1 MIFPG
6 RGEKRKTMKRT
17 LLILLSVVMLVCLCA
32 ACGNSADPA
41 DTSDTSDPA
50 NTSDTQDPANTSV
63 PAEDTSWE
71 YIQTNGKLIV
81 GLDDTFAP
89 MGFRDES
96 GTLVGFDIDLA
107 NAVGEILGVEIVFEP
122 IDWTAKEFALS
133 SKRVDCLW
141 NGMSA
146 TPARQQEMAL
156 TDKYLNNILKVA
168 SFDSSINV
176 QSVEDL
182 ADLNIGIQAAS
193 AALEVVMANEAYDT
207 FKDNITEYP
216 TYDEAI
222 LDMQAGRV
230 DVIVVDQVLAEYKN
244 TTLET
249 PLVFSDF
256 EFGDDFYAIGCRQG
270 EKALAAKIT
279 DAIAQLIENG
289 KAAEISNKWFGK
301 NIVILEGY
309 DE

>member
-1 MIFPG
+1 
-6 RGEKRKTMKRT
+6 MKRA
-17 LLILLSVVMLVCLCA
+17 LLILLSVMMLVCLCA
-32 ACGNSADPA
+32 ACGGNGDPA
-41 DTSDTSDPA
+41 DTSDT
-50 NTSDTQDPANTSV
+50 QDPAVTTN
-63 PAEDTSWE
+63 PGEDTSWE

-89 MGFRDES
+89 MGFRDEA

-107 NAVGEILGVEIVFEP
+107 NAVGEVLGVEIVFQP
-122 IDWTAKEFALS
+122 IDWTAKELELS

-168 SFDSSINV
+168 SFDATINV
-176 QSVEDL
+176 KSEADL
-182 ADLNIGIQAAS
+182 AGLKIGIQDAS
-193 AALEVVMANEAYDT
+193 AALEVVMANAAYDT
-207 FKDNITEYP
+207 FKDNITTYP
-216 TYDEAI
+216 TYDEAL

-244 TTLET
+244 TKLDT
-249 PLVFSDF
+249 PMTFSDF
-256 EFGDDFYAIGCRQG
+256 EFGDDFYAIGCRLG

-279 DAIAQLIENG
+279 DAISQLIDNG

>member
-1 MIFPG
+1 
-6 RGEKRKTMKRT
+6 MKRA
-17 LLILLSVVMLVCLCA
+17 LLILLSVMMLVCLCA
-32 ACGNSADPA
+32 ACGGNGDPA
-41 DTSDTSDPA
+41 DTSDT
-50 NTSDTQDPANTSV
+50 QDPAVTTN
-63 PAEDTSWE
+63 PGEDTSWE

-89 MGFRDES
+89 MGFRDEA

-107 NAVGEILGVEIVFEP
+107 NAVGEILGVEIVFQP
-122 IDWTAKEFALS
+122 IDWTAKELELS

-168 SFDSSINV
+168 SFDSTINV
-176 QSVEDL
+176 KSEADL
-182 ADLNIGIQAAS
+182 AGLKIGIQAAS
-193 AALEVVMANEAYDT
+193 AALEVVMANPAYDT

-216 TYDEAI
+216 TYDEAL

-244 TTLET
+244 TKLDT
-249 PLVFSDF
+249 PMTFSDF
-256 EFGDDFYAIGCRQG
+256 EFGDDFYAIGCRLG

-279 DAIAQLIENG
+279 GAISQLIENG

-309 DE
+309 GE

>member
-1 MIFPG
+1 
-6 RGEKRKTMKRT
+6 MKRA
-17 LLILLSVVMLVCLCA
+17 LLILLSVMMLVCLCA
-32 ACGNSADPA
+32 ACGGNGDPA
-41 DTSDTSDPA
+41 DTSDT
-50 NTSDTQDPANTSV
+50 QDPAVTTN
-63 PAEDTSWE
+63 PGEDTSWE

-89 MGFRDES
+89 MGFRDEA

-107 NAVGEILGVEIVFEP
+107 NAVGEILGVEIVFQP
-122 IDWTAKEFALS
+122 IDWTAKELELS

-156 TDKYLNNILKVA
+156 KDKYLNNILKVA
-168 SFDSSINV
+168 SFDSTINV
-176 QSVEDL
+176 KSEADL
-182 ADLNIGIQAAS
+182 AGLKIGIQAAS
-193 AALEVVMANEAYDT
+193 AALEVVMANPAYDT

-216 TYDEAI
+216 TYDEAL

-244 TTLET
+244 TKLDT
-249 PLVFSDF
+249 PMTFSDF
-256 EFGDDFYAIGCRQG
+256 EFGDDFYAIGCRLG

-279 DAIAQLIENG
+279 GAISQLIENG

-309 DE
+309 GE